1 MLHCVFIHTN
11 HQQMLG
17 ALASRHSLTR
27 SSQNAGKFEVRFIDT
42 KDYDFLRPR
51 DGQSYLRDGARR
63 LWLYD
68 ELLENPRGQLME
80 ILGFLGVDNADDR
93 IPADVDDRRNAGRGE
108 MVPPRFEGV
117 LARVLAEEVRSLNAR
132 FDNQYTRRW
141 LAYTEE
147 RL

>member
-27 SSQNAGKFEVRFIDT
+27 SSQNAGKFEVCFIDT

-51 DGQSYLRDGARR
+51 DGQYYLRDGARR